1 MHVIIAA
8 ITAIAGL
15 IWALHALQRAGVD
28 LNSFNPF
35 TWYRRHQWKKKFR
48 PHLALTVRDPMDVA
62 AVILL
67 HTAKLKGELTRETRQ
82 MLLDIFQETFRLE
95 ENTAEE
101 LFSEASFLL
110 KDGLFEN
117 FVSRF
122 VQDLWGTLNT
132 EQAQQIVLLVQKI
145 ADYDGEPNSQQ
156 RELISLLKKNTQPK
170 PDSSW

>member
-1 MHVIIAA
+1 MHIIIGV

-15 IWALHALQRAGVD
+15 VWALTSLQRSGVD

-35 TWYRRHQWKKKFR
+35 TWYHRYQWRKKIQ
-48 PHLALTVRDPMDVA
+48 PHPALAVDNPMDIA

-82 MLLDIFQETFRLE
+82 TLLKIFQDTFRLE
-95 ENTAEE
+95 EKGAEV
-101 LFSEASFLL
+101 LFSATSFLL
-110 KDGLFEN
+110 KDGLFEK

-122 VQDLWGTLNT
+122 IQMRWSTLST
-132 EQAQQIVLLVQKI
+132 AQAQQIVPLVQKI
-145 ADYDGEPNSQQ
+145 AELDGPPTAQQ
-156 RELISLLKKNTQPK
+156 SELLSLLKEKTLPK